1 MKVPDSGMPEEAYWE
16 SLFDI
21 PLVLDRLKIDRTVE
35 HVAELGC
42 GYGTFTLPVA
52 RRIQGVLFTFDIER
66 TMIDRTLARA
76 EAEGVSNINATLRD
90 VLATGFGLEAE
101 CCDAVLLFNI
111 LHFPE
116 PQALVVESAR
126 IVRPG
131 GRVLVIHWRS
141 DIATPR
147 GPEIAV
153 RPRPAQVQ
161 GWAAAAGLRTGP
173 VLVLPPWHFGVA
185 LTKRPER

>member
-21 PLVLDRLKIDRTVE
+21 PLILDRLKIDRTVE

-66 TMIDRTLARA
+66 AMIARA
-76 EAEGVSNINATLRD
+76 IARAADEGVSNISAVQRD
-90 VLATGFGLEAE
+90 VLATGFELEAE

-116 PQALVVESAR
+116 PQALVAEAAR

-147 GPEIAV
+147 GPEVAV
-153 RPRPAQVQ
+153 RPRPTQVQ

-173 VLVLPPWHFGVA
+173 TLHLPPWHFGVA
-185 LTKRPER
+185 LTKRATD

>member
-1 MKVPDSGMPEEAYWE
+1 MKVQDSGMPNETYWE
-16 SLFDI
+16 SLFDV
-21 PLVLDRLKIDRTVE
+21 PLVLDRLKINETLE

-66 TMIDRTLARA
+66 AMIARTITRA
-76 EAEGVSNINATLRD
+76 ADEGMSNISIVQRD

-111 LHFPE
+111 LHFTE
-116 PQALVVESAR
+116 PQALVAEAAR

-141 DIATPR
+141 DISTPR
-147 GPEIAV
+147 GPALEV
-153 RPRPAQVQ
+153 RPRYNQVCD
-161 GWAAAAGLRTGP
+161 WATEARLVAGS
-173 VLVLPPWHFGVA
+173 VLHLPPWHYGVA
-185 LTKRPER
+185 LTKRSQQ